1 VDVSPV
7 CIRRE
12 RAHVAPVWRH
22 APTHENLEE
31 SFELEDDWAEP
42 HEIEFAEDPIQLHLQ
57 LHRAKTP
64 QSRQG
69 KRGGG
74 KMGQRNG
81 HSRER
86 QQAEDAKAEK
96 QAAKEKQKQQ
106 RAVHRSVGGLFG
118 GAGAVSSADFRPL
131 QPLTMSHAEGSLFTV
146 KVERNL
152 KGESGF
158 HVWPDFMTICSLDRG
173 REELKNMQEGD
184 IVIAVDGIRVGCIA
198 DYMRFASGV
207 VAFSLTMLRCDDP
220 SAEIISAPCTQCGN
234 KLFMPAS
241 LFCAECGTKRPELLL
256 SSLQNC

>member
-1 VDVSPV
+1 LAQAPANIFHACPPLVMDPTALPGPPSPLESPWGSSAQASPLRYLVDVSPV

-31 SFELEDDWAEP
+31 SLDVEDE
-42 HEIEFAEDPIQLHLQ
+42 
-57 LHRAKTP
+57 
-64 QSRQG
+64 
-69 KRGGG
+69 
-74 KMGQRNG
+74 
-81 HSRER
+81 ER

-96 QAAKEKQKQQ
+96 QAAKEKHKQQ

-118 GAGAVSSADFRPL
+118 GAGAASVADFRPL
-131 QPLTMSHAEGSLFTV
+131 QPLTITHSEGALFTV

-173 REELKNMQEGD
+173 RKELKNMQEGD

-220 SAEIISAPCTQCGN
+220 SAEIISAPCTQCHN